1 VDVGLAAGLFRIEG
15 ASTATSA
22 LQITNGVSP
31 PCVDHARGAVLAYR
45 TGNERCAID
54 AWGETAIKAPSRM
67 GLRHARLS
75 LPVDVDAARFAAEQ
89 QVVPAF

>member
-1 VDVGLAAGLFRIEG
+1 M
-15 ASTATSA
+15 
-22 LQITNGVSP
+22 
-31 PCVDHARGAVLAYR
+31 LAYR